1 MDTGGKKMFTVQATA
16 SFKDMVENK
25 MRRPGDVFQVDTL
38 ERVQQLLVA
47 GPGKRGVVKILKA
60 KKRQSNKYEG
70 KKMII
75 FQNYLYY
82 IGGIETFLQNFTKH
96 YRDKNILLLG
106 DNIDG
111 NTMIVLSQYCDVAL
125 TEPGV
130 IYDCDVL
137 LLGNYNGDTILSQ
150 VRAPKVYQ
158 MIHADWEGL
167 RSVPQWSNF
176 TWKKHPRIDKVIAV
190 SESAAKG
197 LKNTMQYDSEV
208 IYNILDD
215 EPLDDMKVFIT
226 LSRAT
231 AEKGIRRI
239 VQMAE
244 RFKAEDRRF
253 IWYLCC
259 SLEQAPRD
267 IVSKI
272 KNMPEF
278 IILQPGIEQK
288 ALISH
293 CDYLVQ
299 LSDTESFCY
308 SAFEALQRKVPV
320 ILTRF
325 PEAYNIVKPGENGY
339 LVNMDLSDLD
349 VNAIFDKKPKKV
361 TYEDRCDHDKWEL
374 VFKGEL

>member
-1 MDTGGKKMFTVQATA
+1 MFTVQATA
-16 SFKDMVENK
+16 SFKDMLENK

-38 ERVQQLLVA
+38 ERAQQLLIA
-47 GPGKRGVVKILKA
+47 GPGKRGVIKILKA

-70 KKMII
+70 KRMII

-106 DNIDG
+106 DNID
-111 NTMIVLSQYCDVAL
+111 NDTMIILSKYCDVAL

-137 LLGNYNGDTILSQ
+137 LLGNYNGDTILPQ
-150 VRAPKVYQ
+150 VKAPKVYQ

-197 LKNTMQYDSEV
+197 LKNTMKYDSEV

-215 EPLDDMKVFIT
+215 EPLDDT

-244 RFKAEDRRF
+244 RFKAETKRF

-288 ALISH
+288 TLISH

-349 VNAIFDKKPKKV
+349 VNAIFDQKPKKV
-361 TYEDRCDHDKWEL
+361 TYEDRCDYNKWEL